1 MDVFMRQHMRMNS
14 SQFQL
19 PKEGS
24 IYDYLYD
31 TSRSPRGN
39 QPVSRVDEREDPH
52 DHGRQVGV
60 TTQAKVAWVRGWTRS
75 RPTSTTRLLPL
86 RN

>member
-14 SQFQL
+14 SEFQL

-31 TSRSPRGN
+31 TSRSLRGK
-39 QPVSRVDEREDPH
+39 QPVVLMTEYRH
-52 DHGRQVGV
+52 
-60 TTQAKVAWVRGWTRS
+60 AI
-75 RPTSTTRLLPL
+75 STL
-86 RN
+86 

>member
-14 SQFQL
+14 SEFQL

-31 TSRSPRGN
+31 TSRSLRGN
-39 QPVSRVDEREDPH
+39 QPVVLMTEYRHAVEVVSA
-52 DHGRQVGV
+52 QV
-60 TTQAKVAWVRGWTRS
+60 KVNGCPGWTRS
-75 RPTSTTRLLPL
+75 RPTSTTRERPLL
-86 RN
+86 N

>member
-14 SQFQL
+14 SEFQL

-31 TSRSPRGN
+31 TSRSPCGN
-39 QPVSRVDEREDPH
+39 QIELCETPTATPSRHGVFPH
-52 DHGRQVGV
+52 RSEQVGAV
-60 TTQAKVAWVRGWTRS
+60 DGHGLALRA
-75 RPTSTTRLLPL
+75 RPGSVLC
-86 RN
+86 

>member
-14 SQFQL
+14 SEFQL

-31 TSRSPRGN
+31 TSRSLRGN
-39 QPVSRVDEREDPH
+39 QPVNRVVRDPH
-52 DHGRQVGV
+52 RHAVVTLCLPRRPEQVGPV
-60 TTQAKVAWVRGWTRS
+60 DGHGLALRA
-75 RPTSTTRLLPL
+75 RPGRLVC
-86 RN
+86 

>member
-14 SQFQL
+14 SEFQL

-31 TSRSPRGN
+31 TSRSPCGK
-39 QPVSRVDEREDPH
+39 QPVLMTEYRHAVATLCLPRRPE
-52 DHGRQVGV
+52 QVGAV
-60 TTQAKVAWVRGWTRS
+60 DGHGLALRA
-75 RPTSTTRLLPL
+75 RPRCLLC
-86 RN
+86 

>member
-19 PKEGS
+19 PVEGS

-31 TSRSPRGN
+31 TSQSKWIPWMDT
-39 QPVSRVDEREDPH
+39 VSDSAFSVILN
-52 DHGRQVGV
+52 V
-60 TTQAKVAWVRGWTRS
+60 TWS
-75 RPTSTTRLLPL
+75 S
-86 RN
+86 

>member
-14 SQFQL
+14 SEFQL

-31 TSRSPRGN
+31 TSRSLRGN
-39 QPVSRVDEREDPH
+39 QPVVLMTEYRHAINLMS
-52 DHGRQVGV
+52 
-60 TTQAKVAWVRGWTRS
+60 TQARAGGCRGWTRS
-75 RPTSTTRLLPL
+75 RPTSTTPLLPL
-86 RN
+86 LN

>member
-14 SQFQL
+14 SEFQL

-31 TSRSPRGN
+31 TSRSPCGK
-39 QPVSRVDEREDPH
+39 QPVRHAIEA
-52 DHGRQVGV
+52 
-60 TTQAKVAWVRGWTRS
+60 TTSSSSSFFTLSQYPLALTRII
-75 RPTSTTRLLPL
+75 
-86 RN
+86 

>member
-14 SQFQL
+14 SEFQL

-31 TSRSPRGN
+31 TSRSLRGN
-39 QPVSRVDEREDPH
+39 QLNTATPSRWRRD
-52 DHGRQVGV
+52 
-60 TTQAKVAWVRGWTRS
+60 TLMSTQARAGGSRGWTRS
-75 RPTSTTRLLPL
+75 RRTSTTPLPPL
-86 RN
+86 PN